1 MEYNKSLSARIRRRN
16 KQGFAGVGTDT
27 TFIKTTPYGSIA
39 KKKVQDKYQS
49 VKNFLRKHG
58 FKHPGSKSAKTLKS
72 YM

>member
-1 MEYNKSLSARIRRRN
+1 MENKSLSARIRRRN
-16 KQGFAGVGTDT
+16 KQGFTGVGTDT
-27 TFIKTTPYGSIA
+27 TFVKTTPYGSIA

>member
-1 MEYNKSLSARIRRRN
+1 MENKSLSARIRRRN
-16 KQGFAGVGTDT
+16 KQGFTGIGTDT
-27 TFIKTTPYGSIA
+27 TFVKTTPYGSIA